1 MTAMERGNHMT
12 GARWLFLGAILL
24 AIGIALYLIFFCPT
38 ECH

>member
-1 MTAMERGNHMT
+1 MTAMERATMT